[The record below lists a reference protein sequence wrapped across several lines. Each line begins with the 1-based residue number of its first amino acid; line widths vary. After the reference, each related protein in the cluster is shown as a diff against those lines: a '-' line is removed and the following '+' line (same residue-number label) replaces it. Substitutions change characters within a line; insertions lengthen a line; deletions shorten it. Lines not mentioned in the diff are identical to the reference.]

1 MSQLVEIAKQKKGL
15 VADCEIV
22 LSKSN
27 AYRED
32 QDYLREFAREKII
45 EMEGGKIKKTEL
57 LESFKQWY
65 TIQYGRSVPKGKE
78 LYDFIDKRFKKNIK
92 GTWIGI
98 AINYEQDDDEE
109 EVDDI

>member
-1 MSQLVEIAKQKKGL
+1 MSLLVEIAKRKKGL
-15 VADCEIV
+15 VEDCEMV

-32 QDYLREFAREKII
+32 QDYLREFAREKIV

-78 LYDFIDKRFKKNIK
+78 LYDFIDKKFKKNNK
-92 GTWIGI
+92 GVWIGI
-98 AINYEQDDDEE
+98 AINYDNDDDEE